1 MATIARVPSNTQP
14 PTLPDGPGGSLQGGI
29 GPGSVLDG
37 RYRLERL
44 VGLGG
49 TATVFRATDALLGR
63 TVAVKVFAPHLTDSV
78 VRTRQRREMRVVAG
92 LQHPHLVAV
101 FDARMADVLG
111 TRLGSDPGYLVLEFV
126 DGPSLA
132 ERLNR
137 DALSHAEVVGIG
149 GAIASALDLVHAR
162 GLVHRDIKPGNILLT
177 PTGEPKLSDFGIAR
191 ALHAEPLT
199 SSADVLGTAPYLS
212 PEQARG
218 GDVGPA
224 TDIYALGLVL
234 LECLTGHREYPGPAV
249 EAAVARL
256 LRNPVIPDT
265 LTPPWPDL
273 LRAMTSAQPETRPT
287 AADVAAI
294 LAGEHHS
301 NVAGTPDGDSHQRL
315 HTPSAAPPTIVDA
328 VPAPPTPTRT
338 ALPRRAC
345 RPAPTTTQSLD
356 PDERSHR
363 NARGGGAARGHRH
376 TGPIHEPEPGRR
388 RIGQQLHRHHAWHR
402 DGRTTGGRGHRHQS
416 TGGFDRHRTTA
427 NDQPTNRPDCEH
439 RPRKHRPRKH
449 RPR

>member
-1 MATIARVPSNTQP
+1 M
-14 PTLPDGPGGSLQGGI
+14 
-29 GPGSVLDG
+29 LDG

-49 TATVFRATDALLGR
+49 TATVFRATDELLGR
-63 TVAVKVFAPHLTDSV
+63 TVAVKVFAPHLTDPV
-78 VRTRQRREMRVVAG
+78 VRNRQRREMRVVAG

-101 FDARMADVLG
+101 FDARMAGVLG
-111 TRLGSDPGYLVLEFV
+111 TGSGIDPGYLVLEFV

-132 ERLNR
+132 ERLNH
-137 DALSHAEVVGIG
+137 DAMSPTEVADIG
-149 GAIASALDLVHAR
+149 SGIASALDLLHAR

-234 LECLTGHREYPGPAV
+234 LECLTGRREYPGLAV

-256 LRNPVIPDT
+256 HRNPVIPDA

-273 LRAMTSAQPETRPT
+273 LRAMTSAQPETRP
-287 AADVAAI
+287 AAESVAAV
-294 LAGEHHS
+294 LAGDHPIR
-301 NVAGTPDGDSHQRL
+301 VARAPDGANHQL
-315 HTPSAAPPTIVDA
+315 LNMPFAAPPTVVDA
-328 VPAPPTPTRT
+328 GPAPVPPSRAGPVRRRRQRVRAVILTGAAIGSLAVAALLAGAAARDATTNPSPDAGEPVSNTAASTPGTVTVEQPVVVVTVTNPSPEPTAIAPPPPRSQQIAPPPTSQQIAPPPT
-338 ALPRRAC
+338 ANRL
-345 RPAPTTTQSLD
+345 APTA
-356 PDERSHR
+356 
-363 NARGGGAARGHRH
+363 NA
-376 TGPIHEPEPGRR
+376 EPGRR
-388 RIGQQLHRHHAWHR
+388 RSA
-402 DGRTTGGRGHRHQS
+402 
-416 TGGFDRHRTTA
+416 
-427 NDQPTNRPDCEH
+427 
-439 RPRKHRPRKH
+439 
-449 RPR
+449 